1 MTATDADRQRSQRLL
16 VLAAGIAGVLVAG
29 LVLGIYLLMR
39 DPETQTAAPAQPKA
53 SVTESPKSQPDIT
66 WAKTAGVDL
75 PVSRAHGPR
84 TVTAAMASGFSDSEL
99 GAAIAA
105 VHVLIRSSAAA
116 GPAVFEPTI
125 TQQVAGANAA
135 AMKLL
140 VAQQYEQLRR
150 DKGAAEGEPIA
161 GDAEVLGYRVG
172 AYDGRGGSA
181 VIQVF
186 LTSPEL
192 SAKGQ
197 RLRFDVRLQRADD
210 DWRVIAPPRGDWGA
224 VTTALSGSPDGLI
237 SYGGQR

>member
-1 MTATDADRQRSQRLL
+1 M
-16 VLAAGIAGVLVAG
+16 AG
-29 LVLGIYLLMR
+29 LVLGVYLLLR
-39 DPETQTAAPAQPKA
+39 DPETQTAAPAQPTA
-53 SVTESPKSQPDIT
+53 PVTESPKSLPDIT

-75 PVSRAHGPR
+75 PLSRTHGPR
-84 TVTAAMASGFSDSEL
+84 TVTAATASGFSNSEL

-116 GPAVFEPTI
+116 GPVVFEPTI
-125 TQQVAGANAA
+125 TQQVTGANAA

-150 DKGAAEGEPIA
+150 DKGAAAGEPIA

-172 AYDGRGGSA
+172 AYDSRASA

-210 DWRVIAPPRGDWGA
+210 DWRVVAPPRGDWGA
-224 VTTALSGSPDGLI
+224 VTTTLSGSPDGLL